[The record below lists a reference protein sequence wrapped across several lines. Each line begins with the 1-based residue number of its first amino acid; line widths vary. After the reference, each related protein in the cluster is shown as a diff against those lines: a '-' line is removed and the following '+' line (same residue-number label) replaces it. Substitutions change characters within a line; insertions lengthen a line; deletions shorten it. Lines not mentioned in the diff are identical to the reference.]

1 MIPVL
6 LWLAICTVMPG
17 NAEIPWPLAA
27 DPVLDG
33 RVGESEYKRFVIIQ
47 KWPKT
52 SFTHERTVR
61 VWLGQRKDFLY
72 IAAELPDS
80 SYYWGDDFVVSFDPD
95 GSAGGAPGDGDR
107 QWYLRRDLDSSVVA
121 TAVAGRWTI
130 PGHEPPP
137 LGKKRHGDG
146 WDVASTSSADSWTV
160 ELRIRSPRLGPMPRI
175 AFRTYDDS
183 PQGWWS
189 WPVPPDSLRTTVVE
203 RMPNLWVPLV
213 GPGRKPEK

>member
-1 MIPVL
+1 MIHVL
-6 LWLAICTVMPG
+6 LWVAICSAMPG

-33 RVGESEYKRFVIIQ
+33 RVGESEYRRFVMIQ

-52 SFTHERTVR
+52 SVTEERNVR

-203 RMPNLWVPLV
+203 RTPNLWVPLV